1 MAMPM
6 GGALNSIDE
15 PMKVSI
21 SLDSLGQAQHQAA
34 QHACACLCGLP
45 AHVQLNSSDPE
56 FRVAQA
62 LRQSQLSLSVCG
74 VFGDTSYAFRPPPG
88 LNLPTPRALGESEEP
103 WKLHGAASTCSTT
116 DGSIQEFDDTEDEF
130 VVPTARRMGIATRSH
145 VWAKTTVLMQNIP
158 NRHSRTLLQAI
169 IDEAGF
175 RGSYNFL
182 YLPAD
187 FRTKVSFGYA
197 FLNFM
202 CQDDAER
209 FMQHFRG
216 FSSWGSN
223 SMKVCS
229 VSWSGAQGGLEALVQ
244 KYRNCSVMHGI
255 VPDEFKPVLF
265 HNSERITFPEPTTR
279 VRKPRLP
286 GQHA

>member
-1 MAMPM
+1 MAMPV

-21 SLDSLGQAQHQAA
+21 S
-34 QHACACLCGLP
+34 
-45 AHVQLNSSDPE
+45 HVQLNSSNPE

-62 LRQSQLSLSVCG
+62 LP
-74 VFGDTSYAFRPPPG
+74 YAFRPPPG

-130 VVPTARRMGIATRSH
+130 VVPTARRMGIATRSRI
-145 VWAKTTVLMQNIP
+145 WAKTTVLMQNIP